1 MDWSEKIDNRKYI
14 GGTLVALIIIAYVT
28 RGRIPDSIYLLGVT
42 VGSVLNQWLMF
53 IILGKVLKQISFSEK
68 LNFAQRLT
76 FWFQIALKFFLL
88 GSIFYVLIVHA
99 RHIVAQ
105 GLILY
110 TFQLIIL
117 VLSIKNIASSMK
129 KGSHE

>member
-1 MDWSEKIDNRKYI
+1 MEWSKKINNRKYAT
-14 GGTLVALIIIAYVT
+14 GTIFALGIIAYVT
-28 RGRIPDSIYLLGVT
+28 KGRFPDVLFLLVVT
-42 VGSVLNQWLMF
+42 LGSALNQWLMF
-53 IILGKVLKQISFSEK
+53 VILGKIFKQITENQK
-68 LNFAQRLT
+68 LSLYQKFL

-88 GSIFYVLIVHA
+88 GSIFYALIVHA

-117 VLSIKNIASSMK
+117 ILSIKNIADSMK
-129 KGSHE
+129 KGSGK